1 MTVRMS
7 QEVLRTPTQIQLLL
21 RGQGYAQSVQNVI
34 SPKKMNLILQMKQAD
49 INNGT
54 IKSEDLIK
62 KQVFDHL
69 LKFSVGGS

>member
-1 MTVRMS
+1 MPK
-7 QEVLRTPTQIQLLL
+7 LCK
-21 RGQGYAQSVQNVI
+21 NVI
-34 SPKKMNLILQMKQAD
+34 SPKKKNLILQMKQAD

-69 LKFSVGGS
+69 LKFFVGGS